1 MAYTPSYGIPDGHK
15 EAKASPQPTATSLG
29 TVWRGRTLEEAAART
44 IKQARELAEFYER
57 SFLEF
62 FFRADPPTLAEPTLV
77 PDYRM
82 IKNVETDATDRREL
96 EVIQAWA
103 EEKRTN
109 ALDLF
114 DDLGDKPPELPNEL
128 FVTLPASSRRRERY
142 KDPRLSNFRTI

>member
-1 MAYTPSYGIPDGHK
+1 MASR
-15 EAKASPQPTATSLG
+15 TATKRQKPHLNPRLLHW
-29 TVWRGRTLEEAAART
+29 TRVWRGRTLEEAAART
-44 IKQARELAEFYER
+44 KQARELAEFYER